1 MRRSGYPAA
10 YTRVGSRGQAAM
22 FSLIATLLVV
32 VGTLALAWLVLAAPI
47 LQSRPLTAE
56 NEQETREIARLL
68 RCPVCQNISVA
79 ESPSELAGDMRVLI
93 GKQLAAGQSREQIIT
108 YFVDR
113 YGEEVLLDPPKAGF
127 SQLIWWGA
135 AGIPVTGAA
144 IVVLFVRGRVRS
156 TSRQEPA
163 EPALPDL
170 ELEKYAALLERDLE
184 QASAGDRW

>member
-32 VGTLALAWLVLAAPI
+32 VGTLALAWLVLAAPT
-47 LQSRPLTAE
+47 LASAQGL
-56 NEQETREIARLL
+56 EQETREIARLL

-79 ESPSELAGDMRVLI
+79 DSPSELAGDMRVLI

-135 AGIPVTGAA
+135 AGIPLTGAA

-156 TSRQEPA
+156 TSRQESA

-184 QASAGDRW
+184 QAGAGDRW

>member
-1 MRRSGYPAA
+1 VRRSGHPA
-10 YTRVGSRGQAAM
+10 AAM

-32 VGTLALAWLVLAAPI
+32 IGTLALAWLVLAAPT
-47 LQSRPLTAE
+47 LASAQGL
-56 NEQETREIARLL
+56 EQETREIARLL

-79 ESPSELAGDMRVLI
+79 DSPSELAGDMRVLI

-135 AGIPVTGAA
+135 AGIPLTGAA

-156 TSRQEPA
+156 ANRQDPA

-184 QASAGDRW
+184 QAGAGDRW